1 MVREQILASLLL
13 TVSHTNVVSL
23 APMANIWSTAW
34 CLVADEKGKQKHV
47 LSWVFFRSQW
57 RETRQHCYLYI
68 YLFFFFLMCLW
79 KVILKYLLVQ
89 SFWVTPLTVADLGLW
104 QAAERVCLP
113 CISWDVRNGIYL
125 ICSTVWGTNTFSFL
139 ILKAKEE
146 FGRGRKM
153 GEVGVKWSYP
163 LGLEVMGFP
172 LRSDLIITWCIE
184 MNSYWKPF

>member
-1 MVREQILASLLL
+1 MS
-13 TVSHTNVVSL
+13 SC
-23 APMANIWSTAW
+23 WW
-34 CLVADEKGKQKHV
+34 KGETKARPV
-47 LSWVFFRSQW
+47 LSFFQKSMTWDQA
-57 RETRQHCYLYI
+57 TLLSIHLS
-68 YLFFFFLMCLW
+68 FFLFLMCLW

-125 ICSTVWGTNTFSFL
+125 ICSTVWGTNTISFL

-153 GEVGVKWSYP
+153 GEVSVKWSYP

-172 LRSDLIITWCIE
+172 LQSDLIITWCVE